1 MFIGLLM
8 AMMDDIEVYSQN
20 VDVFYGKGVL
30 GSSICQCRIL
40 NDGYS
45 GSMRDEDF
53 SKVIRIDMFL
63 NNI

>member
-40 NDGYS
+40 NDGSS
-45 GSMRDEDF
+45 GSMSDEDF
-53 SKVIRIDMFL
+53 SKVISIDMFL